1 MNPPLLRCRWS
12 LCSPASSFST
22 FALSF
27 PFGSFPILCPLCVFL
42 VASFNHSVPMWT
54 RTWTEASLV
63 APVSWSESLKSVCY
77 YSRFK
82 TLRAPR
88 HLLLW
93 GFPSSFLS
101 FHRVFCRRSR
111 DPASLTNSAS
121 AAKDPSKLQVTP
133 DVPEASIYLLMLCLY
148 YVWNVIFFLLRRIFF
163 RWVGFGLHPYFHHYI
178 FFL

>member
-1 MNPPLLRCRWS
+1 
-12 LCSPASSFST
+12 
-22 FALSF
+22 
-27 PFGSFPILCPLCVFL
+27 
-42 VASFNHSVPMWT
+42 MWT

-148 YVWNVIFFLLRRIFF
+148 YVWNVIFF
-163 RWVGFGLHPYFHHYI
+163 HHYI
-178 FFL
+178 SSFCEKRQSPKLVSEFRLQLLHRGLVFKVAKNQAWTTSLQPLIKIQISSMIFTGPR

>member
-1 MNPPLLRCRWS
+1 
-12 LCSPASSFST
+12 
-22 FALSF
+22 
-27 PFGSFPILCPLCVFL
+27 
-42 VASFNHSVPMWT
+42 MWT

-93 GFPSSFLS
+93 GFPSSF
-101 FHRVFCRRSR
+101 HRVFCRRSR

-133 DVPEASIYLLMLCLY
+133 DVPEASIYLSAFIIDNLP
-148 YVWNVIFFLLRRIFF
+148 NSFLSF
-163 RWVGFGLHPYFHHYI
+163 GFSFSIEGWFSKSLKIKLGRQAYNP
-178 FFL
+178 